1 MFLRWEFFYFYLV
14 NYYLDYTFTTPIN
27 INIMSEV
34 YDWIVKIISTC
45 SDDFHFDCVDK
56 LIELFYIRFGD
67 ADKRDDLIMIRSQKW
82 NETHGILI

>member
-14 NYYLDYTFTTPIN
+14 NYLIDNTFTTPIN
-27 INIMSEV
+27 IYIMSEV

-56 LIELFYIRFGD
+56 LIELFYVRFGD
-67 ADKRDDLIMIRSQKW
+67 ADKRDDLIMISSQKW
-82 NETHGILI
+82 NQTHAILI